1 MGSIIYECGDCIILS
16 IFRLVGDSDLCQSF
30 EEVARNNPV
39 PGQRER
45 TYLQCVNML
54 GAGALRYVD
63 HLELKTGSKYLIH
76 ADGKED
82 EPHCVSMC
90 ITHNDDVL
98 VSDLNSTYFY
108 SMSGI
113 RDLLADSVDNPVI
126 FEYIQDAAAPPNSSQ
141 TRSRNINI
149 NLLSLASE
157 YYLGGDTPILRCRD
171 LVGIA
176 FADASGEVA
185 FLRISF

>member
-1 MGSIIYECGDCIILS
+1 
-16 IFRLVGDSDLCQSF
+16 
-30 EEVARNNPV
+30 
-39 PGQRER
+39 
-45 TYLQCVNML
+45 
-54 GAGALRYVD
+54 
-63 HLELKTGSKYLIH
+63 
-76 ADGKED
+76 
-82 EPHCVSMC
+82 MC
-90 ITHNDDVL
+90 ISHNDDVL
-98 VSDLNSTYFY
+98 ASDLNSTYFHIV
-108 SMSGI
+108 SGI
-113 RDLLADSVDNPVI
+113 RDLLAESAGNPVV